1 MATNYIPQSES
12 DHKPSTESLK
22 SPQKKRGKFFY
33 LLLGVGGLGLIFLLA
48 RPFSIGSSKSTSTE
62 TVARVLPVETIKVEP
77 VESYEVLRTYTG
89 EIAAIRTSN
98 LGFSRGGEIEEVLVE
113 EGDRI
118 NRGQA
123 LARLDIRNL
132 QTQRQ
137 QLEAEKARAQAQLS
151 ELRTGARIEDINAAK
166 AAVQDLEQQLLLQ
179 SKQRERREFL
189 YKEGAIAR
197 EQLDEFSFGEGAL
210 QARLSQA
217 RSNLAELE
225 NGTRQEQIDAQRAT
239 VQQLLARIA
248 DLDVT
253 IDKSTLKAP
262 FDGIVAKRDLDEGT
276 VANAGQSVVRLME
289 NAAPE
294 ARIGMPTNVVGKLQ
308 VGGTQ
313 ALKIGSQT
321 YKAKVASILPEVNAN
336 TRTQTVVFQL
346 DPSAITQVN
355 PAYSVASTGGTPATT
370 FPAGQTIRL
379 ELAQEIDTEGYWL
392 PTDALTQGIRGL
404 WTCYVLTESE
414 DAENY
419 IVKQHSV
426 EIINQQGDRALVR
439 GTLQPGDRIVA
450 NGTHRLVPGQ
460 QVEVAS
466 SE

>member
-294 ARIGMPTNVVGKLQ
+294 ARIGVPTNVVGKLQ

-321 YKAKVASILPEVNAN
+321 YEAKVASILPEVNAN

-346 DPSAITQVN
+346 DPSAITRIN
-355 PAYSVASTGGTPATT
+355 P
-370 FPAGQTIRL
+370 GQTIRL